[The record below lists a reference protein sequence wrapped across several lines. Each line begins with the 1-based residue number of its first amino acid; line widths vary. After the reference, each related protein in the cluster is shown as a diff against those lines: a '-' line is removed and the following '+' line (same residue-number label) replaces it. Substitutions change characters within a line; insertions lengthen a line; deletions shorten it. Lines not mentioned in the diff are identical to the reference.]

1 MQKNKI
7 PNIEIKIESQFIE
20 DRSLVEDDS
29 FVFSYTV
36 HIKNNSQE
44 MVQLLNRHW
53 FFENAH
59 GETYEVEGVGVIGKQ
74 PHIAPGEF
82 FSYTS
87 ATEINTPDG
96 YMFGSYQMVKNDK
109 TLFDAKIDKCMLNM
123 PRTIH

>member
-1 MQKNKI
+1 MQEKKI
-7 PNIEIKIESQFIE
+7 PEIDIQIESRFMPERSFIDE
-20 DRSLVEDDS
+20 NS

-44 MVQLLNRHW
+44 SVQLLNRHW

-59 GETYEVEGVGVIGKQ
+59 GEKYEVEGVGVIGKQ
-74 PHIAPGEF
+74 PHIEPGEI

-96 YMFGSYQMVKNDK
+96 YMFGSYQMVKTDK
-109 TLFDAKIDKCMLNM
+109 TAFDALVDKCMLNM
-123 PRTIH
+123 PGTIH

>member
-1 MQKNKI
+1 MERNKL
-7 PNIEIKIESQFIE
+7 PNIEIIIESQFLE
-20 DRSLVEDDS
+20 DRSLVEEDS

-36 HIKNNSQE
+36 HIKNNSQVT
-44 MVQLLNRHW
+44 VQLLNRHW
-53 FFENAH
+53 FFENAR

-74 PHIAPGEF
+74 PHIAPGEI
-82 FSYTS
+82 FSYSS

-96 YMFGSYQMVKNDK
+96 FMFGSYQMVKNDK